1 MLIALR
7 KLERLDKEEYT
18 EEERT
23 EAEETAET
31 RRQEEA
37 NAEVSRNLRK
47 PVHRF
52 LSYRDWGGLGYH
64 IGIGLSERDWDIREG
79 WGIGIGVEDLVVFF

>member
-52 LSYRDWGGLGYH
+52 LSYRDWG
-64 IGIGLSERDWDIREG
+64 DWDI
-79 WGIGIGVEDLVVFF
+79 I